1 MLAMEALHRD
11 ISAWKSSPKAASWRE
26 RLVVLLPWKGVS
38 ESGLTNWSR
47 VSEMSCIRRGWVSG

>member
-11 ISAWKSSPKAASWRE
+11 ISAWKSSPKGSKLAGAT
-26 RLVVLLPWKGVS
+26 VVLLPGRGVS